1 MKELVVLGFASRE
14 LAEEARSVGAELD
27 REGVLQLDGAALAY
41 RRDDGR
47 VELVQHPVGRP
58 SRHDRQRLL
67 VALNLQTPRWTC
79 RPLVPPPSRP
89 ARPICTRSTTKTC
102 VGGSTRTAGPSSPQA
117 YEERLRHG
125 IPPDDPVLFLEVTV
139 ADPSEF
145 EARLQVTG
153 EERHGYRILRME
165 SSAVPNAIAAV
176 LLHIRDRTG
185 ARPHIF
191 FDWTEGNPVA
201 HLLRFLIFGSGE
213 VAPVTREV
221 LREAEPD
228 PQQRPFVHVA

>member
-1 MKELVVLGFASRE
+1 LEYIEK
-14 LAEEARSVGAELD
+14 
-27 REGVLQLDGAALAY
+27 
-41 RRDDGR
+41 
-47 VELVQHPVGRP
+47 
-58 SRHDRQRLL
+58 
-67 VALNLQTPRWTC
+67 
-79 RPLVPPPSRP
+79 
-89 ARPICTRSTTKTC
+89 
-102 VGGSTRTAGPSSPQA
+102 A
-117 YEERLRHG
+117 YEERLRHQ

-176 LLHIRDRTG
+176 LLHIRDLTG
-185 ARPHIF
+185 KLPHIY

-228 PQQRPFVHVA
+228 PQQRPSSTSPERRPGAAVSRPPRPVTARRVADAPRPTEVMEKFWSPWA